1 MRYFIRQIFLFY
13 LAFGFLLS
21 QVRVGEM
28 KSITSSLNVR
38 SVIGSGDEIIL
49 ATQGG
54 LGVYHL
60 NSGNYKVFTKDQGLV
75 NTDLKT
81 AHKGPKGFIWIGSD
95 TGVQVWNL
103 DEEKQLD
110 WFQLDIE
117 AVSGFVSYK
126 DMVYG
131 AVKQNGVWGIMEF
144 IHSKGRTYYRDFY
157 GRDDI
162 GYIEDIIKFG
172 DNLILLTDLGLI
184 GGNPHQMHPI
194 YWEKRYTEIEQP
206 IIAMAEKN
214 EELAL
219 VTFQAIYSIQ
229 LNKNPV
235 PLVTNQS
242 EFSTIRSI
250 AVRGLLDYMAV
261 TDSAIYRIGTDM
273 FEKQFS
279 DPGFHFSDIKIN
291 NSSTIIG
298 TNLGF
303 VQFDGSTLNH
313 VAGNEPIVSA
323 PQVISMTSDNQ
334 LIMASASGISLSGWI
349 NFSTSTKSDGFSTQ
363 LNLEKSPIDLGNS
376 VSRIILGKDGNVYM
390 GLIHSTSAGIVAL
403 DVSNGINVHQLYF
416 PKTQST
422 EDEVYIVSGI
432 ALDGKENIWSTS
444 GNNYNQPLSVF
455 NGSLSRHFSIN
466 ESGGILSKNSHV
478 IASDNFNRIW
488 IGSPSGLV
496 MYKYSGD
503 VMDPTSEIWIEESV
517 DPGMTIRVPLDINVS
532 AKNRLWILTPIGLIH
547 KDLQVSDTN
556 PVSQTGPTGTN
567 GELFPYFP
575 NVVFNSHSRIRFD
588 PRGNVWVTSE
598 FDGIHVVTENG
609 EYWPDIN
616 GLNES
621 NSNLLSNHV
630 NDVTFDKDEGIAYIA
645 TDKGVSVIR
654 IPFSEEKKSYN
665 SVNIFPSPFRI
676 PSSIP
681 MTVEGLKDESSLK
694 IMTLNGEVMRS
705 IPNSEVQGYQA
716 YWDGRDTSGQLVGTG
731 VYLIAVYDKSGAAT
745 IGKVAVIRE

>member
-1 MRYFIRQIFLFY
+1 MRRSLLFL
-13 LAFGFLLS
+13 LAFGFLFA

-28 KSITSSLNVR
+28 KSITSSLDVR
-38 SVIGSGDEIIL
+38 SIIGYGDEIIL

-54 LGVYHL
+54 LGVYQSD
-60 NSGNYKVFTKDQGLV
+60 SGNYMVYTIDHGLV
-75 NTDLKT
+75 DTDLNT
-81 AHKGPKGFIWIGSD
+81 VHIGPKGLLWIGSD

-103 DEEKQLD
+103 DEENLLD

-117 AVSGFVSYK
+117 DVSGFVTYK

-131 AVKQNGVWGIMEF
+131 AVKQNGTWGIMEF
-144 IHSKGRTYYRDFY
+144 IHSKDRTYYRDFY

-162 GYIEDIIKFG
+162 GYIDDIIKFG
-172 DNLILLTDLGLI
+172 DDLILLTDLGLI
-184 GGNPHQMHPI
+184 GGNPHQTHPI
-194 YWEKRYTEIEQP
+194 YWEKRFTEIGLP
-206 IIAMAEKN
+206 IVAIAEKN
-214 EELAL
+214 DELAV
-219 VTFQAIYSIQ
+219 VTPQAIYSIQ

-261 TDSAIYRIGTDM
+261 TDSAIYRIGTDT

-279 DPGFHFSDIKIN
+279 DAGFHFSDIKIT

-303 VQFDGSTLNH
+303 AQFDESTLNH

-334 LIMASASGISLSGWI
+334 LIMANANGISLSGWY
-349 NFSTSTKSDGFSTQ
+349 NLSTSAKATGYSTQ
-363 LNLEKSPIDLGNS
+363 LNLEKIPIDLGNR
-376 VSRIILGKDGNVYM
+376 VSRINLGKDGFVYM

-403 DVSNGINVHQLYF
+403 DVSNGIKAHQLYF

-422 EDEVYIVSGI
+422 EDKTFIVSGI
-432 ALDGKENIWSTS
+432 ALDGKENIWGTS

-466 ESGGILSKNSHV
+466 ESGGILSNGSNA
-478 IASDNFNRIW
+478 IAVDNFNRIW

-496 MYKYSGD
+496 MYKYSGN
-503 VMDPTSEIWIEESV
+503 VMDPTSEIWVEERV
-517 DPGMTIRVPLDINVS
+517 DPGITIRVPLDINVS

-556 PVSQTGPTGTN
+556 PVSQTGPTATN

-598 FDGIHVVTENG
+598 TDGVHIVTENG

-616 GLNES
+616 GLNER

-630 NDVTFDKDEGIAYIA
+630 NDVTFDNEEGMAYIA

-654 IPFSEEKKSYN
+654 IPFAEEKKSYS

-694 IMTLNGEVMRS
+694 IMTLNGEVLRS
-705 IPNSEVQGYQA
+705 ISNSDVQGYQA
-716 YWDGRDTSGQLVGTG
+716 YWDGRDASGQLVGTG
-731 VYLIAVYDKSGAAT
+731 VYLIAVYDKSGAST
-745 IGKVAVIRE
+745 IEKVAVIRE